1 MGAGVGAGAGRRRE
15 AGASRRDVSRARR
28 PVVWKQL
35 QVKVAP
41 AAAAPWPAG
50 LCGPS
55 APCCPA
61 AARRGR
67 ARWPGSIRFLAL
79 AEPDSW
85 VCDLGEERLWTWGC
99 GGRGRGRPW
108 LRRFPAPNSARSGA
122 PAPFC
127 EIKFSKHCLGS
138 PETVLQI
145 VFLSGVL
152 LGTRIPVF
160 LLMGVT
166 RSGKT
171 GGWDG
176 KKKRL

>member
-41 AAAAPWPAG
+41 AAAAPSPAG

-99 GGRGRGRPW
+99 GGAG
-108 LRRFPAPNSARSGA
+108 AGA
-122 PAPFC
+122 PLAPAVSGP
-127 EIKFSKHCLGS
+127 ELGKVRYPGS
-138 PETVLQI
+138 VL
-145 VFLSGVL
+145 
-152 LGTRIPVF
+152 
-160 LLMGVT
+160 
-166 RSGKT
+166 
-171 GGWDG
+171 
-176 KKKRL
+176 